1 MMRHLHFDIDSLFT
15 ATGNSE
21 TVKRVSGQS
30 RDKRFVTV
38 ADRQYTDW
46 LLEMKSVEYFD
57 IKFDVEKIGVTLSED
72 VTAFTERLTYI
83 LDNYRE
89 GRFSGTVFY
98 FDKNSGE
105 PFTDSLIQE
114 RYNSPNTSEERHW
127 QWCASFPS
135 MDAFFRFILAVF
147 RLMLYMNGNLYG
159 LDILKNCWLLSFFP
173 LTTAPD
179 PTRINFDEFL
189 YTLDGA
195 ISNDKIFWRLKRML
209 EFMKMYTSVTEDDI
223 KDFYN
228 NYHAR
233 RKTIHY
239 GRPVLSNRNG
249 NGFGNYRCDG

>member
-1 MMRHLHFDIDSLFT
+1 MRYLHFDIDSLFT
-15 ATGNSE
+15 HDGSSE
-21 TVKRVSGQS
+21 TVRRIAEQS
-30 RDKRFVTV
+30 HEKRFVTV

-89 GRFSGTVFY
+89 GRFSETVFC
-98 FDKNSGE
+98 FDKDAGE
-105 PFTDSLIQE
+105 PFSDPVIQE

-135 MDAFFRFILAVF
+135 MDAFFRFILVVF
-147 RLMLYMNGNLYG
+147 RLMLHMNGNLYG
-159 LDILKNCWLLSFFP
+159 LNVLKNKWHLSFFS

-195 ISNDKIFWRLKRML
+195 ISNDKMFWRLKRML

-223 KDFYN
+223 MNFYN

-239 GRPVLSNRNG
+239 GRPVLGNWNG
-249 NGFGNYRCDG
+249 SSVGNYRCEG